1 MSLNTDKIKQDLH
14 KLVQTLAQQDDL
26 HKLVENLLKQNIRSR
41 YGSIQSYITN
51 RKIYIVVICLED
63 VYSTVRVRKFCK
75 LIASLQNVD
84 CCTVR
89 YKGKRISRT
98 SYREVKEENVNNS
111 TKKSV

>member
-1 MSLNTDKIKQDLH
+1 MSLDINVIKE
-14 KLVQTLAQQDDL
+14 QQEDL
-26 HKLVENLLKQNIRSR
+26 HKLVETLLKQNTRSR
-41 YGSIQSYITN
+41 RGSIHSYITY
-51 RKIYIVVICLED
+51 RKNFIVHIFLED

-89 YKGKRISRT
+89 YKGKRISRAF
-98 SYREVKEENVNNS
+98 YREVKEENVNNS